1 MKDEP
6 PKAHIV
12 ATAVLSGAASVHSLT
27 KRRARK
33 NGAFDQ
39 FGPKERKVVS
49 GAAAE
54 GLKGK
59 GAFHAKRLFLLVLQR
74 ERGDQRAGH
83 DCCAPP
89 TEHARSRRRR
99 FVGVNRIQE

>member
-6 PKAHIV
+6 PKPHIV

-33 NGAFDQ
+33 NGAFDE

-49 GAAAE
+49 GAAVKR
-54 GLKGK
+54 LKEK
-59 GAFHAKRLFLLVLQR
+59 GAFHAIRVFFWFFSANEATS
-74 ERGDQRAGH
+74 ERGMIA
-83 DCCAPP
+83 
-89 TEHARSRRRR
+89 ARTRQNMRVRGADASW
-99 FVGVNRIQE
+99 E